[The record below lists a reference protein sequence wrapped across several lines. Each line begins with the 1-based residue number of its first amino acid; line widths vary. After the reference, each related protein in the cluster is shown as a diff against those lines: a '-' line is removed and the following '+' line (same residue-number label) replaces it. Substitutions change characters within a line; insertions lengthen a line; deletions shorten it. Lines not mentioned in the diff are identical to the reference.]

1 MEGSG
6 TFVGGPSPVSELMEL
21 VSEDFEHW
29 WPKGDKIMWSCIKE
43 DGGREG
49 KKIGKRR
56 EIEVEGEKERGRKGE
71 REGGMG

>member
-1 MEGSG
+1 MSHSLSESVSDKFSSSSSGADMEGSG

-43 DGGREG
+43 GGREG
-49 KKIGKRR
+49 R
-56 EIEVEGEKERGRKGE
+56 
-71 REGGMG
+71 